1 MTPAE
6 FLAALVSHLDAAG
19 LPYMVVGSVAS
30 NVYGEIRTTY
40 DIDIIVDAPWENV
53 QRFIRRLGPDYYVS
67 EDAARVAWERQRMF
81 NIIHIAS
88 GNKADIVCRK
98 DTDYDIT
105 AFERRGS
112 EVVFGSIE
120 AQVCT
125 PEDVILAKLNW
136 CRRGESERQYR
147 DALGVAKAKRTSLD
161 LEYLEYWAKQLRIS
175 DLLAQLFR
183 DAELSQGTQPERR
196 TQ

>member
-40 DIDIIVDAPWENV
+40 DTDIIVDAPWESV
-53 QRFIRRLGPDYYVS
+53 ERLIRRLGPDYYVS
-67 EDAARVAWERQRMF
+67 GDAARVAWQRQRMF
-81 NIIHIAS
+81 NIIHVGS

-98 DTDYDIT
+98 DSHYDVT

-112 EVVFGSIE
+112 EKVFGSVE
-120 AQVCT
+120 AQVCS

-136 CRRGESERQYR
+136 CRRSESERQYR
-147 DALGVAKAKRTSLD
+147 DAVGVAKARRSSLD
-161 LEYLEYWAKQLRIS
+161 LAYLTHWSDDLGVS
-175 DLLAQLFR
+175 DLLEQLLR
-183 DAELSQGTQPERR
+183 DAGLKPEGEGK
-196 TQ
+196 